1 MLHVG
6 PGADGPGSLYTCRWL
21 SACAPQ
27 GGPQLAPQQNL
38 AMLHQAA
45 ASSGAY
51 MGGPVFL
58 EALYLLFY
66 LLCHKVDPLI

>member
-1 MLHVG
+1 MLHVC
-6 PGADGPGSLYTCRWL
+6 PRADGPGSSYTCRWL

-27 GGPQLAPQQNL
+27 GGPQLVPQQNL
-38 AMLHQAA
+38 ARLRQAA
-45 ASSGAY
+45 ASTDAY

-66 LLCHKVDPLI
+66 LLCHKMGPLI